1 MEGQLINDDNDT
13 KEARIIT
20 ARHKRNSFGMIA
32 ICHREIYDKKGKI
45 YQLVDY
51 RVVRD
56 VFL

>member
-32 ICHREIYDKKGKI
+32 ICHREIYDKKVKFINLLIIGW
-45 YQLVDY
+45 
-51 RVVRD
+51 
-56 VFL
+56 